1 MVEEGAAVEVEKGAA
16 AAEEGAAAEEAAA
29 AEEEAAV
36 AEEAAAAEEGV
47 VAEEAAAGV
56 PPVPLPAPS
65 LTGKTGKSGPA
76 GCHVT
81 DKTLVFPTV
90 LKRCQ
95 TSGPM

>member
-1 MVEEGAAVEVEKGAA
+1 
-16 AAEEGAAAEEAAA
+16 
-29 AEEEAAV
+29 
-36 AEEAAAAEEGV
+36 
-47 VAEEAAAGV
+47 
-56 PPVPLPAPS
+56 
-65 LTGKTGKSGPA
+65 LTGMTGKSGPA